1 MMCVTRA
8 LVVAWPHKILLFM
21 ILPCISTAQIKSK
34 RRHGRQES
42 LALLHGRQE
51 RLAQIAPI
59 SGYLSRRLC
68 RLLLFF
74 FFFLYGP
81 H

>member
-21 ILPCISTAQIKSK
+21 ILPCISAAQIKSK
-34 RRHGRQES
+34 RRHERQEI
-42 LALLHGRQE
+42 
-51 RLAQIAPI
+51 LAQIAPI

-74 FFFLYGP
+74 PFYMGRTNTN
-81 H
+81 